1 MGTPDF
7 AVASL
12 DALVQSGEEVI
23 AAVTQADKPQGR
35 GYKLVPPAVKVYALE
50 HNIPVLQPPT
60 LRGEEFAAVLAE
72 LDPELIVVASF
83 GKILPDNVI
92 DYPKYGCI
100 NVHGSLLPEYRG
112 AAPIQRA
119 IIEGKAYTG
128 ITTMQM
134 DAGLDTG
141 DMLMQ
146 QRVDILEDDNFETV
160 HDKMAL
166 AGGEL
171 LVRTL
176 QKLKDGTLTRQKQ
189 PAEFTYAAKITKE
202 ECPLDFTQDSRTLH
216 NKIRGFSPIPLT
228 LTHTPD
234 GKMLKITKAEVGKD
248 GKAEKPGT
256 VTALESDA
264 FAVAC
269 GPDGC
274 GRIRILGVLPE
285 GKSRMSAADF
295 IRGRRLN
302 VGDVLA

>member
-35 GYKLVPPAVKVYALE
+35 GYKLTPPAVKVYALE

-60 LRGEEFAAVLAE
+60 LRGEEFAATLAE

-92 DYPKYGCI
+92 NYPKYGCI

-119 IIEGKAYTG
+119 IIDGKPYTG

-141 DMLMQ
+141 DMLLQ
-146 QRVDILEDDNFETV
+146 NRVDILEDDNFETV

-166 AGGEL
+166 AGGTL
-171 LVRTL
+171 LLETL
-176 QKLKDGTLTRQKQ
+176 QKLKAGTLTRTKQ
-189 PAEFTYAAKITKE
+189 PAEFTYAAKIAKE
-202 ECPLDFTQDSRTLH
+202 ECPLDFTADSRTLH

-234 GKMLKITKAEVGKD
+234 GKMLKITKAEIGKD
-248 GKAEKPGT
+248 GAAAVPGT
-256 VTALESDA
+256 VVSLDADA
-264 FAVAC
+264 FVVAC
-269 GPDGC
+269 GKDGC

-295 IRGRRLN
+295 LRGRRLN
-302 VGDVLA
+302 IGDLLS